1 MQVTDIV
8 QQLLSSSIHQTR
20 IKSLTPVI
28 QAIITT
34 KKLKLSPLGR
44 DLDIEGE
51 ERGGI
56 RRVDRLL
63 SNEYYQNYASD
74 IYSALTTL

>member
-20 IKSLTPVI
+20 IKSLAPVI

>member
-51 ERGGI
+51 ERAGI
-56 RRVDRLL
+56 R
-63 SNEYYQNYASD
+63 
-74 IYSALTTL
+74 